1 MTIEHGAALIYTV
14 TLALSSVTTF
24 KKTKWKRAC
33 AYLSPV
39 TPITKEDFCLTY
51 PGSKPDFLKVYLKA
65 YLTVYS
71 PFFLSG
77 MMHFLGHY
85 IFDEA
90 CGSFMY
96 KEHLCCLLSRHM
108 SQDISLG
115 ERKTSLFSETIAT
128 GSNPTL

>member
-65 YLTVYS
+65 YLAVYS
-71 PFFLSG
+71 PFFLPT
-77 MMHFLGHY
+77 FLHILVQALFG
-85 IFDEA
+85 ILPE
-90 CGSFMY
+90 
-96 KEHLCCLLSRHM
+96 LL
-108 SQDISLG
+108 Q
-115 ERKTSLFSETIAT
+115 
-128 GSNPTL
+128 